1 MDRLGCCHYMT
12 DGWPQTYGELQLHVR
27 ILVSRSMAKRSP
39 TLKLVFFLPVPTTV
53 SYYVFEVVK
62 FVVLYYGYKELI
74 ILDFWIGEGFSYMLK
89 TMASGHIHTES
100 L

>member
-1 MDRLGCCHYMT
+1 MDGHRPMESCSFMSGSWCPGVWQNGH
-12 DGWPQTYGELQLHVR
+12 PH
-27 ILVSRSMAKRSP
+27 
-39 TLKLVFFLPVPTTV
+39 LKLVFFLPVPTTV

-89 TMASGHIHTES
+89 TMASAHIHTES